1 MKHTFTNSAFYL
13 FLLLAVLG
21 VNSTLSAQIRSEKEL
36 EGPEDYLTQAML
48 QQAHGDTL
56 RALEIL
62 QKGSVKFPGNVE
74 INAPLGTTLLALKR
88 YKDALPVVEY
98 VYNREPG
105 KIDNMLVLGS
115 TYEKMAAVEPK
126 EAKKHQ
132 ARAMSMYEQA
142 LQKDPNNF
150 IANFN
155 MGIIIYNKAAVYDID
170 PRQRDVAKLINDKLP
185 DLREDIFT
193 KALPYIEKA
202 YEIDSEHIKTMVAL
216 EVMYKALKMEEKY
229 YYLKMRLDR
238 LQAHGQEQAPI
249 ANPE

>member
-1 MKHTFTNSAFYL
+1 MRHIFTTSAFYA
-13 FLLLAVLG
+13 LLLLGVLG
-21 VNSTLSAQIRSEKEL
+21 FNVSLTAQIRSDKEL
-36 EGPEDYLTQAML
+36 ESPEDYLSQAML
-48 QQAHGDTL
+48 RQSHGDTL
-56 RALEIL
+56 RALDIL
-62 QKGSVKFPGNVE
+62 QKGAARFPGNVE
-74 INAPLGTTLLALKR
+74 INAPLGNTLLALKR
-88 YKDALPVVEY
+88 YQDALPVVEY

-105 KIDNMLVLGS
+105 KVDNMLVLGS

-126 EAKKHQ
+126 EAKKYQ

-155 MGIIIYNKAAVYDID
+155 MGIMIYNKAAVYDID
-170 PRQRDVAKLINDKLP
+170 PRQKDVAKLINDKLP
-185 DLREDIFT
+185 DLREDIFK

-202 YEIDSEHIKTMVAL
+202 YEIDSQHMKTMIAL

-238 LQAHGQEQAPI
+238 LQANSQEQAK
-249 ANPE
+249 EKQ